1 MSIITRA
8 KRMIFGTFKEA
19 KKAGMIVED
28 GVSIV
33 GGGRTLEVN
42 HI

>member
-1 MSIITRA
+1 MNIITRV
-8 KRMIFGTFKEA
+8 KRMIFGTFNEA
-19 KKAGMIVED
+19 KKAGMIVEE

-33 GGGRTLEVN
+33 GGQTLQVS

>member
-1 MSIITRA
+1 
-8 KRMIFGTFKEA
+8 MIFGTFNEA
-19 KKAGMIVED
+19 KKAGMIVEE

-33 GGGRTLEVN
+33 GGQTLEVN

>member
-1 MSIITRA
+1 MSIITRV
-8 KRMIFGTFKEA
+8 KRMVFGTFKA

-33 GGGRTLEVN
+33 GG
-42 HI
+42 

>member
-1 MSIITRA
+1 
-8 KRMIFGTFKEA
+8 MIFGTFKEA
-19 KKAGMIVED
+19 KKDGMIVED

-33 GGGRTLEVN
+33 GGHTLEVS